1 MRVTGDKRRPEA
13 PGGRV
18 HERVG
23 HGETMSERHV
33 GGLQRE
39 RFVHGRDGRAAQRRG
54 CFRGALFAEV
64 RADHLVDLVDLDG
77 GDEKRL
83 TPLEVRRE
91 PTRLRS
97 VSQVL
102 DPAARIDK
110 DQRRSFFSRSAL
122 VRTPRTMPR

>member
-1 MRVTGDKRRPEA
+1 
-13 PGGRV
+13 
-18 HERVG
+18 
-23 HGETMSERHV
+23 MSERHV

-54 CFRGALFAEV
+54 CFQGALFAEV

-91 PTRLRS
+91 AMRLRS
-97 VSQVL
+97 VGQVL